1 MRNYIYIY
9 SFVSSDK
16 NNKDKT
22 NISKVGSTT
31 PEIKIPKTIEA
42 NHSTTPETPKKSPE
56 VNSKETLNANTPVTS
71 YTKTV
76 RDIINMVHDIMQNNS
91 NKSDQSN
98 NPIDTDTPVDIGIDT
113 NIDTTLLTPNTNTT
127 KEDTIKHITTQA
139 QPKNEDSSIWTWAD
153 LYDRTHTLIDQA
165 KICSGDV
172 DIYDCS
178 KVCGRQDR
186 KTVSK
191 IKDNQIVEEDE
202 YRFCDKWLIR
212 DMYKQME
219 ELLDFIEKLR

>member
-9 SFVSSDK
+9 SFVPSNK
-16 NNKDKT
+16 NNKNRT
-22 NISKVGSTT
+22 NVSGVDST
-31 PEIKIPKTIEA
+31 IPKITGINQFKTSEI
-42 NHSTTPETPKKSPE
+42 PKKSPE
-56 VNSKETLNANTPVTS
+56 VNSKETPNANTSAIS
-71 YTKTV
+71 YTKSAQ
-76 RDIINMVHDIMQNNS
+76 DIINMVHDIMQNNS

-98 NPIDTDTPVDIGIDT
+98 KPIDTNPNTDISIDTDTDAT
-113 NIDTTLLTPNTNTT
+113 RLTSNTT
-127 KEDTIKHITTQA
+127 TTKDDTIKHTTTQA
-139 QPKNEDSSIWTWAD
+139 QPKNENSSIWIWAD

-165 KICSGDV
+165 KICSGDA

-186 KTVSK
+186 KIVSK

-219 ELLDFIEKLR
+219 ELLDFIEKLM

>member
-9 SFVSSDK
+9 SFVPSNK

-22 NISKVGSTT
+22 NTSKVGSTT

-56 VNSKETLNANTPVTS
+56 VNSKETLNANTSATS
-71 YTKTV
+71 YTKTAQ
-76 RDIINMVHDIMQNNS
+76 DIINMVQDIMQNNS

-98 NPIDTDTPVDIGIDT
+98 NPIDT
-113 NIDTTLLTPNTNTT
+113 NTNTDISIDTDTDTTHLTSNTTTT
-127 KEDTIKHITTQA
+127 KDDTIKHTPPQTK
-139 QPKNEDSSIWTWAD
+139 PKNENSSVWIWAD
-153 LYDRTHTLIDQA
+153 LYNRTHTLIDQA
-165 KICSGDV
+165 KICSGDA

-219 ELLDFIEKLR
+219 ELLDFIEKLM

>member
-9 SFVSSDK
+9 SFVPSNK

-22 NISKVGSTT
+22 NTSKVSSTT

-56 VNSKETLNANTPVTS
+56 VNSKETLNANTSVTS
-71 YTKTV
+71 YTKTAQ
-76 RDIINMVHDIMQNNS
+76 DIINMVQDIMQNNS

-98 NPIDTDTPVDIGIDT
+98 KPIDTDINADTTPLTLNT
-113 NIDTTLLTPNTNTT
+113 NIT
-127 KEDTIKHITTQA
+127 KEDIIKHTPPQTK
-139 QPKNEDSSIWTWAD
+139 PKNENSSIWTWAD

-165 KICSGDV
+165 KICSGDA

-219 ELLDFIEKLR
+219 ELLDFIEKLM